1 MTDTLRALKE
11 ARGLVERGWT
21 QGVAARDKHG
31 EGCWAHSPLAAQW
44 CAVGAASAATYD
56 DPVDDGRPFS
66 AVLRT
71 TFSAVLDALTGAL
84 GDLWDVEKKEFAPP
98 WFAVEVLSKW
108 NDSPGRSKNE
118 VLRLYD
124 RAIELCE
131 LVEA

>member
-21 QGVAARDKHG
+21 QGVTARDRHG

-56 DPVDDGRPFS
+56 DPVDDG
-66 AVLRT
+66 RT

-131 LVEA
+131 LVEEE